1 MQNTCFALR
10 ATFCKIP
17 KIENLTQIWVMA
29 FMQNLVGKIRFMAV
43 LAGCLVVAA
52 CSSDDEARVY
62 QEEPVQQLYNK
73 ALAALN
79 AEEYLQAAQGFD
91 EVERQHP
98 YSVWATKAQVMSA
111 FAYYQSNKY
120 DQAILAA
127 DRFIELHP
135 GNKDVP
141 YAYYL
146 IAISYYEQITGV
158 GRDQKVTR
166 QALEALQRVVR
177 RFPGTEYARD
187 AALKIDLTRDHLAG
201 KEMEIGRYYQNSDQ
215 FIAAINRFRQ
225 VIESYQT
232 TTHVPEALHRL
243 TESYLALGI
252 VDEAKTAAAVL
263 GYNFPGSEWYQDSYA
278 LLDENYL
285 KPEVKEDS
293 WIIKTWNKI
302 F

>member
-1 MQNTCFALR
+1 MRFLNVKSVVRSIA
-10 ATFCKIP
+10 IP
-17 KIENLTQIWVMA
+17 LIISGFLT
-29 FMQNLVGKIRFMAV
+29 
-43 LAGCLVVAA
+43 A
-52 CSSDDEARVY
+52 CSSTDEEVSY
-62 QEEPVQQLYNK
+62 QEEPVQILYNR
-73 ALAALN
+73 ALAQLN
-79 AEEYLQAAQGFD
+79 NENYLEAARGFD

-98 YSVWATKAQVMSA
+98 YSVWSTKAQVMSS

-166 QALEALQRVVR
+166 QALEALQKVVR
-177 RFPGTEYARD
+177 RFPNTEYARD
-187 AALKIDLTRDHLAG
+187 AQLKIDLTRDHLAG
-201 KEMEIGRYYQNSDQ
+201 KEMEIGRYYQKSKHYV
-215 FIAAINRFRQ
+215 AAINRFRQ
-225 VIESYQT
+225 VIERYQT

-243 TESYLALGI
+243 TENYLALGI
-252 VDEAKTAAAVL
+252 KDEAQNSAAVL

-285 KPEVKEDS
+285 RPKIDEDS
-293 WIIKTWNKI
+293 WLVKTWKKV